1 MRKMGK
7 LEDMALLVAV
17 AEAGGLS
24 AAGRR
29 LSLSPAT
36 MTARLKAMEE
46 RYQTRL
52 FHRSTRAIT
61 LTNAGEDF
69 YHAARRV
76 LEEARHAESLL
87 TQKEGVLSGDIR
99 LSAPSDFGR
108 QYLSPAIVDFT
119 RRHPEVT
126 FSVYL
131 GERVEDLVANRLDMS
146 IRVGNLPDSSLA
158 IRHIRPN
165 HRVLVASTAYLAA
178 RGMPASPEAL
188 HHHRCL
194 ALERHGV
201 VMNEWR
207 FEEAGKEQVIRVT
220 PAMVCDDGALLRQ
233 WALSGAGIAGKS
245 WWDVKRDVEEGRL
258 QVLFADRFTG
268 FSRLD
273 RKEVGLQFVFPQRKL
288 QPPQV
293 SAFMAFFIDWLE
305 ESSPSSARRK

>member
-1 MRKMGK
+1 MGK

-61 LTNAGEDF
+61 LTRAGEDF

-87 TQKEGVLSGDIR
+87 TQKEGVLSGNIR

-108 QYLSPAIVDFT
+108 QYLSPAIVDFS

-126 FSVYL
+126 FSVFL

-165 HRVLVASTAYLAA
+165 HRVLVASEAYLATH
-178 RGMPASPEAL
+178 GTPAALDEL

-207 FEEAGKEQVIRVT
+207 FEEAGKERVVRVT

-258 QVLFADRFTG
+258 QVLFAERFTG
-268 FSRLD
+268 FSPLD

-293 SAFMAFFIDWLE
+293 SAFMAFFIDWLG
-305 ESSPSSARRK
+305 ESSPSSARRR

>member
-1 MRKMGK
+1 MGK

-61 LTNAGEDF
+61 LTRAGEDF

-87 TQKEGVLSGDIR
+87 TQKEGVLSGNIR

-108 QYLSPAIVDFT
+108 QYLSPAIVDFS

-126 FSVYL
+126 FSVFL

-165 HRVLVASTAYLAA
+165 HRVLVASEAYLATH
-178 RGMPASPEAL
+178 GTPASLDEL

-207 FEEAGKEQVIRVT
+207 FEEAGKERVVRVT

-258 QVLFADRFTG
+258 QVLFAERFTG
-268 FSRLD
+268 FSPLD

-288 QPPQV
+288 QPPQM
-293 SAFMAFFIDWLE
+293 SAFMAFFIDWLG
-305 ESSPSSARRK
+305 ESSPSSARRR

>member
-1 MRKMGK
+1 MGK

-61 LTNAGEDF
+61 LTRPGEDF

-87 TQKEGVLSGDIR
+87 TQKEGVLSGIIR

-108 QYLSPAIVDFT
+108 QYLSPAIVDFS

-126 FSVYL
+126 FSVFL

-165 HRVLVASTAYLAA
+165 HRVLVASEAYLATH
-178 RGMPASPEAL
+178 GTPASLDEL

-207 FEEAGKEQVIRVT
+207 FEEAGKERVVRVT

-258 QVLFADRFTG
+258 QVLFAERFTG
-268 FSRLD
+268 FSPLD

-293 SAFMAFFIDWLE
+293 SAFMTFFIDWLG
-305 ESSPSSARRK
+305 ESSPSSARRR

>member
-1 MRKMGK
+1 MGK

-119 RRHPEVT
+119 LRHPEVT

-165 HRVLVASTAYLAA
+165 HRVLVASTVYLAA

>member
-1 MRKMGK
+1 MGK
-7 LEDMALLVAV
+7 LEDMALLAAV

-61 LTNAGEDF
+61 LTRAGEDF

-87 TQKEGVLSGDIR
+87 TQKEGVLSGNIR

-108 QYLSPAIVDFT
+108 QYLSPAIVDFS

-126 FSVYL
+126 FSVFL

-165 HRVLVASTAYLAA
+165 HRVLVASEAYLATH
-178 RGMPASPEAL
+178 GTPAALDEL

-207 FEEAGKEQVIRVT
+207 FEEAGKERVVRVT

-258 QVLFADRFTG
+258 QVLFAERFTG
-268 FSRLD
+268 FSPLD

-293 SAFMAFFIDWLE
+293 SAFMAFFIDWLG

>member
-1 MRKMGK
+1 MGK

-158 IRHIRPN
+158 IRHICPN

-220 PAMVCDDGALLRQ
+220 PAMVCDAGALLRQ
-233 WALSGAGIAGKS
+233 WALRGAGIAGKS

>member
-1 MRKMGK
+1 MGK

-268 FSRLD
+268 FSPLD

>member
-1 MRKMGK
+1 MGK

-61 LTNAGEDF
+61 LTRAGEDF

-87 TQKEGVLSGDIR
+87 TQKEGVLSGNIR

-108 QYLSPAIVDFT
+108 QYLSPAIVDFS

-126 FSVYL
+126 FSVFL

-165 HRVLVASTAYLAA
+165 HRVLVASEAYLATH
-178 RGMPASPEAL
+178 GTPASLDEL

-207 FEEAGKEQVIRVT
+207 FEEAGKERVVRVT

-233 WALSGAGIAGKS
+233 WALSGAG
-245 WWDVKRDVEEGRL
+245 
-258 QVLFADRFTG
+258 
-268 FSRLD
+268 
-273 RKEVGLQFVFPQRKL
+273 
-288 QPPQV
+288 
-293 SAFMAFFIDWLE
+293 
-305 ESSPSSARRK
+305 SPVNHGGM

>member
-1 MRKMGK
+1 MGK

-61 LTNAGEDF
+61 LTRAGEDF

-87 TQKEGVLSGDIR
+87 TQKEGVLSGNIR

-108 QYLSPAIVDFT
+108 QYLSPAIVDFS

-126 FSVYL
+126 FSVFL
-131 GERVEDLVANRLDMS
+131 EERVEDLVANRLDMS

-165 HRVLVASTAYLAA
+165 HRVLVASEAYLATH
-178 RGMPASPEAL
+178 GTPASLDEL

-207 FEEAGKEQVIRVT
+207 FEEAGKERVVRVT

-258 QVLFADRFTG
+258 QVLFAERFTG
-268 FSRLD
+268 FSPLD

-293 SAFMAFFIDWLE
+293 SAFMAFFIDWLG
-305 ESSPSSARRK
+305 ESSPSSARRR

>member
-1 MRKMGK
+1 MGK

-17 AEAGGLS
+17 AEAGTLRRRQTVV
-24 AAGRR
+24 AFAGHHDGPPEGDGRA
-29 LSLSPAT
+29 LPDPPVPSLH
-36 MTARLKAMEE
+36 ARYHPDQ
-46 RYQTRL
+46 R
-52 FHRSTRAIT
+52 
-61 LTNAGEDF
+61 GEDF

-178 RGMPASPEAL
+178 RGTPASPEAL

-207 FEEAGKEQVIRVT
+207 FEEAGKEQIIRVT

-233 WALSGAGIAGKS
+233 WALSGSGIAGKS

-268 FSRLD
+268 FSPLD

-305 ESSPSSARRK
+305 K

>member
-1 MRKMGK
+1 MGK

-36 MTARLKAMEE
+36 MTGRLKAMEE

-61 LTNAGEDF
+61 LTRAGEDF

-87 TQKEGVLSGDIR
+87 TQKEGVLSGNIR

-108 QYLSPAIVDFT
+108 QYLSPAIVDFS

-126 FSVYL
+126 FSVFL

-165 HRVLVASTAYLAA
+165 HRVLVASEAYLATH
-178 RGMPASPEAL
+178 GTPASLDEL

-207 FEEAGKEQVIRVT
+207 FEEAGKERVVRVT

-258 QVLFADRFTG
+258 QVLFAERFTG
-268 FSRLD
+268 FSPLD

-293 SAFMAFFIDWLE
+293 SAFMTFFIDWLG
-305 ESSPSSARRK
+305 ESSPSSARRR

>member
-1 MRKMGK
+1 MGK
-7 LEDMALLVAV
+7 LEDMALLVTV

-61 LTNAGEDF
+61 LTRAGEDF

-87 TQKEGVLSGDIR
+87 TQKEGVLSGNIR

-108 QYLSPAIVDFT
+108 QYLSPAIVDFS
-119 RRHPEVT
+119 RHHPEVT
-126 FSVYL
+126 FSVFL

-165 HRVLVASTAYLAA
+165 HRVLVASEAYLATH
-178 RGMPASPEAL
+178 GTPASLDEL

-207 FEEAGKEQVIRVT
+207 FEEAGKERVVRVT

-258 QVLFADRFTG
+258 QVLFAERFTG
-268 FSRLD
+268 FSPLD

-293 SAFMAFFIDWLE
+293 SAFMAFFIDWLG
-305 ESSPSSARRK
+305 ESSPSSARRR

>member
-1 MRKMGK
+1 MGK
-7 LEDMALLVAV
+7 LEDMALLVTV

-46 RYQTRL
+46 RYQARL

-61 LTNAGEDF
+61 LTRAGEDF

-87 TQKEGVLSGDIR
+87 TQKEGVLSGNIR

-108 QYLSPAIVDFT
+108 QYLSPAIVDFS

-126 FSVYL
+126 FSVFL

-165 HRVLVASTAYLAA
+165 HRVLVASEAYLATH
-178 RGMPASPEAL
+178 GTPASLDEL

-207 FEEAGKEQVIRVT
+207 FEEAGKERVVRVT

-258 QVLFADRFTG
+258 QVLFAERFTG
-268 FSRLD
+268 FSPLD

-293 SAFMAFFIDWLE
+293 SAFMTFFIDWLG
-305 ESSPSSARRK
+305 ESSPSSARRR

>member
-1 MRKMGK
+1 MGK
-7 LEDMALLVAV
+7 LEDMALLVTV

-61 LTNAGEDF
+61 LTRAGEDF

-87 TQKEGVLSGDIR
+87 TQKEGVLSGNIR

-108 QYLSPAIVDFT
+108 QYLSPAIVDFS

-126 FSVYL
+126 FSLFL

-165 HRVLVASTAYLAA
+165 HRVLVASEAYLATH
-178 RGMPASPEAL
+178 GTPASLDEL

-207 FEEAGKEQVIRVT
+207 FEEAGKERVVRVT

-258 QVLFADRFTG
+258 QVLFAERFTG
-268 FSRLD
+268 FSPLD

-293 SAFMAFFIDWLE
+293 SAFMTFFIDWLG
-305 ESSPSSARRK
+305 ESSPSSARRR

>member
-1 MRKMGK
+1 MGK
-7 LEDMALLVAV
+7 LEDMVLLVAV

-61 LTNAGEDF
+61 LTRAGEDF

-87 TQKEGVLSGDIR
+87 TQKEGVLSGNIR

-108 QYLSPAIVDFT
+108 QYLSPAIVDFS

-126 FSVYL
+126 FSVFL

-165 HRVLVASTAYLAA
+165 HRVLVASEAYLATH
-178 RGMPASPEAL
+178 GTPASLDEL

-207 FEEAGKEQVIRVT
+207 FEEAGKERVVRVT

-258 QVLFADRFTG
+258 QVLFAERFTG
-268 FSRLD
+268 FSPLD

-293 SAFMAFFIDWLE
+293 SAFMAFFIDWLG
-305 ESSPSSARRK
+305 ESSPSSARRR

>member
-1 MRKMGK
+1 MGK
-7 LEDMALLVAV
+7 LEDMALLVTV

-61 LTNAGEDF
+61 LTRAGEDF

-87 TQKEGVLSGDIR
+87 TQKEGVLSGNIR

-108 QYLSPAIVDFT
+108 QYLSPAIVDFS

-126 FSVYL
+126 FSVFL

-158 IRHIRPN
+158 IRRIRPN
-165 HRVLVASTAYLAA
+165 HRVLVASEAYLATH
-178 RGMPASPEAL
+178 GTPAALDEL

-207 FEEAGKEQVIRVT
+207 FEEAGKERVVRVT

-258 QVLFADRFTG
+258 QVLFAERFTG
-268 FSRLD
+268 FSPLD

-293 SAFMAFFIDWLE
+293 SAFMTFFIDWLG
-305 ESSPSSARRK
+305 ESSPSSARRR

>member
-1 MRKMGK
+1 MGK

-61 LTNAGEDF
+61 LTRAGEDF

-87 TQKEGVLSGDIR
+87 TQKEGVLSGNIR

-108 QYLSPAIVDFT
+108 QYLSPAIVDFS

-126 FSVYL
+126 FSVFL

-165 HRVLVASTAYLAA
+165 HRVLVASEAYLATH
-178 RGMPASPEAL
+178 GTPASLDEL

-207 FEEAGKEQVIRVT
+207 FEEAGKERVVRVT

-245 WWDVKRDVEEGRL
+245 WRDVKRDVEEGRL
-258 QVLFADRFTG
+258 QVLFAERFTG
-268 FSRLD
+268 FSPLD

-293 SAFMAFFIDWLE
+293 SAFMTFFIDWLG
-305 ESSPSSARRK
+305 ESSPSSARRR

>member
-1 MRKMGK
+1 MGK

-61 LTNAGEDF
+61 LTRAGEDF

-87 TQKEGVLSGDIR
+87 TQKEGVLSGNIR

-108 QYLSPAIVDFT
+108 QYLSPAIVDFS

-126 FSVYL
+126 FSVFL

-165 HRVLVASTAYLAA
+165 HRVLVAAEAYLATH
-178 RGMPASPEAL
+178 GTPAALDEL

-207 FEEAGKEQVIRVT
+207 FEEAGKERVVRVT

-258 QVLFADRFTG
+258 QVLFAERFTG
-268 FSRLD
+268 FSPLD

-293 SAFMAFFIDWLE
+293 SAFMAFFIDWLG
-305 ESSPSSARRK
+305 ESSPSSARRR

>member
-1 MRKMGK
+1 MGK
-7 LEDMALLVAV
+7 LEDMALLVTV

-61 LTNAGEDF
+61 LTRAGEDF

-87 TQKEGVLSGDIR
+87 TQKEGVLSGNIR

-108 QYLSPAIVDFT
+108 QYLSPAIVDFS

-126 FSVYL
+126 FSVFL

-165 HRVLVASTAYLAA
+165 HRVLVASEAYLATH
-178 RGMPASPEAL
+178 GTPASLDEL

-207 FEEAGKEQVIRVT
+207 FEEAGKERVVRVT

-258 QVLFADRFTG
+258 QVLFAERFTG
-268 FSRLD
+268 FSPLD

-305 ESSPSSARRK
+305 K

>member
-1 MRKMGK
+1 MGK

-61 LTNAGEDF
+61 LTRAGEDF

-87 TQKEGVLSGDIR
+87 TQKEGVLSGNIR

-108 QYLSPAIVDFT
+108 QYLSPAIVDFS

-126 FSVYL
+126 FSVFL

-165 HRVLVASTAYLAA
+165 HRVLVASEAYLATH
-178 RGMPASPEAL
+178 GTPASLDEL

-207 FEEAGKEQVIRVT
+207 FEEAGKERVVRVT

-258 QVLFADRFTG
+258 QVLFAERFTG
-268 FSRLD
+268 FSPLD

-293 SAFMAFFIDWLE
+293 SAFVTFFIDWLG
-305 ESSPSSARRK
+305 ESSPSSARRR

>member
-1 MRKMGK
+1 MGK

-61 LTNAGEDF
+61 LTRAGEDF

-87 TQKEGVLSGDIR
+87 TQKEGVLSSNIR

-108 QYLSPAIVDFT
+108 QYLSPAIVDFS

-126 FSVYL
+126 FSVFL

-165 HRVLVASTAYLAA
+165 HRVLVASEAYLATH
-178 RGMPASPEAL
+178 GTPAALDEL

-207 FEEAGKEQVIRVT
+207 FEEAGKERVVRVT
-220 PAMVCDDGALLRQ
+220 PAMICDDGALLRQ

-258 QVLFADRFTG
+258 QVLFAERFTG
-268 FSRLD
+268 FSPLD

-293 SAFMAFFIDWLE
+293 SAFMAFFIDWLG
-305 ESSPSSARRK
+305 ESSPSSARRR

>member
-1 MRKMGK
+1 MGK

-61 LTNAGEDF
+61 LTRAGEDF

-87 TQKEGVLSGDIR
+87 TQKEGVLSGNIR

-108 QYLSPAIVDFT
+108 QYLSPAIVDFS

-126 FSVYL
+126 FSVFL
-131 GERVEDLVANRLDMS
+131 GERVEDLVAIRLDMS

-165 HRVLVASTAYLAA
+165 HRVLVASEAYLATH
-178 RGMPASPEAL
+178 GTPAALDEL

-207 FEEAGKEQVIRVT
+207 FEEAGKERVVRVT

-258 QVLFADRFTG
+258 QVLFAERFTG
-268 FSRLD
+268 FSPLD

-293 SAFMAFFIDWLE
+293 SAFMAFFIDWLG
-305 ESSPSSARRK
+305 ESSPSSARRR

>member
-1 MRKMGK
+1 MGK

-305 ESSPSSARRK
+305 K

>member
-1 MRKMGK
+1 MGK

-61 LTNAGEDF
+61 LTRAGEDF

-87 TQKEGVLSGDIR
+87 TQKEGVLSGNIR

-108 QYLSPAIVDFT
+108 QYLSPAIVDFS

-126 FSVYL
+126 FSVFL

-165 HRVLVASTAYLAA
+165 HRVLVASEAYLATH
-178 RGMPASPEAL
+178 GTPASLDEL

-207 FEEAGKEQVIRVT
+207 FEEAGKERVVRVT

-258 QVLFADRFTG
+258 QVLFAERFTG
-268 FSRLD
+268 FSPLD
-273 RKEVGLQFVFPQRKL
+273 RKEVGLQFVFPERKL

-293 SAFMAFFIDWLE
+293 SAFMTFFIDWLG
-305 ESSPSSARRK
+305 ESSPSSARRR

>member
-1 MRKMGK
+1 MGK

-61 LTNAGEDF
+61 LTRAGEDF

-87 TQKEGVLSGDIR
+87 TQKEGVLSGNIR

-108 QYLSPAIVDFT
+108 QYLSPAIVDFS

-126 FSVYL
+126 FSVFL

-165 HRVLVASTAYLAA
+165 HRVLVASEAYLATH
-178 RGMPASPEAL
+178 GTPASLDEL

-207 FEEAGKEQVIRVT
+207 FEEAGKERVVRVT
-220 PAMVCDDGALLRQ
+220 PAMVCDDGVLLRQ

-258 QVLFADRFTG
+258 QVLFAERFTG
-268 FSRLD
+268 FSPLD

-293 SAFMAFFIDWLE
+293 SAFMAFFIDWLG
-305 ESSPSSARRK
+305 ESSPSSARRR

>member
-1 MRKMGK
+1 MGK

-61 LTNAGEDF
+61 LTRAGEDF

-87 TQKEGVLSGDIR
+87 TQKEGVLSGNIR

-108 QYLSPAIVDFT
+108 QYLSPAIVDFS

-126 FSVYL
+126 FSVFL

-165 HRVLVASTAYLAA
+165 HRVLVASEAYLATH
-178 RGMPASPEAL
+178 GTPAALDEL

-207 FEEAGKEQVIRVT
+207 FEEAGKERVVRVT
-220 PAMVCDDGALLRQ
+220 PAMICDDGALLRQ

-258 QVLFADRFTG
+258 QVLFAERFTG
-268 FSRLD
+268 FSPLD

-288 QPPQV
+288 QPPRV
-293 SAFMAFFIDWLE
+293 SAFMAFFIDWLG
-305 ESSPSSARRK
+305 ESSPSSARRR

>member
-1 MRKMGK
+1 MGK

-188 HHHRCL
+188 HNHRCL

-288 QPPQV
+288 QPSQV

-305 ESSPSSARRK
+305 ESSPSSARRR

>member
-1 MRKMGK
+1 MGK

-61 LTNAGEDF
+61 LTRAGEDF

-87 TQKEGVLSGDIR
+87 TQKEGVLSGNIR

-108 QYLSPAIVDFT
+108 QYLSPAIVDFS

-126 FSVYL
+126 FSVFL

-165 HRVLVASTAYLAA
+165 HRVLVASEAYLATH
-178 RGMPASPEAL
+178 GTPASLDEL

-207 FEEAGKEQVIRVT
+207 FEEAGKERVVRVT

-258 QVLFADRFTG
+258 QVLFAERFTG
-268 FSRLD
+268 FSPLD

-293 SAFMAFFIDWLE
+293 SAFMASFIDWLG
-305 ESSPSSARRK
+305 ESSPSSARRR

>member
-1 MRKMGK
+1 MGK

-268 FSRLD
+268 FSPLD

-305 ESSPSSARRK
+305 K

>member
-1 MRKMGK
+1 MGK

-61 LTNAGEDF
+61 LTRAGEDF

-87 TQKEGVLSGDIR
+87 TQKEGVLSGNIR

-108 QYLSPAIVDFT
+108 QYLSPAIVDFS

-126 FSVYL
+126 FSVFL

-165 HRVLVASTAYLAA
+165 HRVLVASEAYLATH
-178 RGMPASPEAL
+178 GTPASLDEL

-207 FEEAGKEQVIRVT
+207 FEEAGKERVVRVT

-258 QVLFADRFTG
+258 QVLFAERFTG
-268 FSRLD
+268 FSPLD

-293 SAFMAFFIDWLE
+293 SAFMVFFIDWLG
-305 ESSPSSARRK
+305 ESSPSSARRR

>member
-1 MRKMGK
+1 MGK

-61 LTNAGEDF
+61 LTRAGEDF

-87 TQKEGVLSGDIR
+87 TQKEGVLSGNIR

-108 QYLSPAIVDFT
+108 QYLSPAIVDFS

-126 FSVYL
+126 FSVFL

-165 HRVLVASTAYLAA
+165 HRVLVASEAYLATH
-178 RGMPASPEAL
+178 GTPAALDEL

-207 FEEAGKEQVIRVT
+207 FEEAGKERVVRVT
-220 PAMVCDDGALLRQ
+220 PAMICDDGALLRQ

-258 QVLFADRFTG
+258 QVLFAERFTG
-268 FSRLD
+268 FSPLD

-293 SAFMAFFIDWLE
+293 SAFMAFFIDWLG
-305 ESSPSSARRK
+305 ESSPSSARRR

>member
-1 MRKMGK
+1 MGK

-61 LTNAGEDF
+61 LTRAGGDF

-87 TQKEGVLSGDIR
+87 TQKEGVLSGNIR

-108 QYLSPAIVDFT
+108 QYLSPAIVDFS

-126 FSVYL
+126 FSVFL

-165 HRVLVASTAYLAA
+165 HRVLVASEAYLATH
-178 RGMPASPEAL
+178 GTPASLDEL

-207 FEEAGKEQVIRVT
+207 FEEAGKERVVRVT

-258 QVLFADRFTG
+258 QVLFAERFTG
-268 FSRLD
+268 FSPLD

-293 SAFMAFFIDWLE
+293 SAFMAFFIDWLG
-305 ESSPSSARRK
+305 ESSPSSARRR